1 MKFLTLI
8 EIEIKKILPWLG
20 TLFIGLTALSTE
32 MFYRSI
38 GNYKNEMLP
47 GIMSS
52 SVAEYVQTNGKL
64 SLVQI
69 FDYTTFYLYLI
80 FLPPSF

>member
-8 EIEIKKILPWLG
+8 EIEMKKILPWLA
-20 TLFIGLTALSTE
+20 TLFIGLTALSTG

-47 GIMSS
+47 GIICR
-52 SVAEYVQTNGKL
+52 VCTN
-64 SLVQI
+64 
-69 FDYTTFYLYLI
+69 
-80 FLPPSF
+80 

>member
-8 EIEIKKILPWLG
+8 EIEMKKILPWLA
-20 TLFIGLTALSTE
+20 TLFIGLTALSTG

-38 GNYKNEMLP
+38 GNYKNKMLP
-47 GIMSS
+47 EIMSS

-64 SLVQI
+64 KIGRAHV
-69 FDYTTFYLYLI
+69 
-80 FLPPSF
+80 